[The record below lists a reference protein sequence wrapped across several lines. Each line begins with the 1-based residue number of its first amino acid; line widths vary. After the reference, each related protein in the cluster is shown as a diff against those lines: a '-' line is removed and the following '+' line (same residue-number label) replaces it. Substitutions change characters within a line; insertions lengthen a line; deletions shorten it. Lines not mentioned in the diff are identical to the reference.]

1 MIESAHVNQAA
12 ATEKEREKATFSLT
26 TKSSTTMATT
36 SLPRTALQRSFF
48 SARPSPQCLSQRIS
62 FRVSQPT
69 TRTFSKSSTMRYKTV
84 EEAKSR
90 YRFGPFSW
98 QAGILFLSAGVGM
111 AFYFRYEKE
120 RMARKRIAEHSK
132 GVGRPLVGGPFQLID
147 QDRKPFTEQ
156 NLKGKYS
163 LVYFG
168 FTHCPDICPE
178 ELDKMAGMI
187 DNVKEKHGDVMRPV
201 FITCDPARDTP
212 EVTKEYL
219 KEFHEDLIGL
229 TGEYDQVK
237 ATCKAFRVYFS
248 TPQNVLPGQDY
259 LVDHSIY
266 FYLMGESHRHL
277 HTWISANLEQT
288 PRVTLSRPLAETLL
302 SSRHQESSMTTS
314 LTGRARLRSLPRLL
328 HTCQKCTNSRRLV
341 KHTVQYILYQERYT
355 TLKYDHHARSM
366 LALKNNLLSVTHHLK
381 VVPRASNGR
390 PPHSQTHHAF

>member
-1 MIESAHVNQAA
+1 
-12 ATEKEREKATFSLT
+12 
-26 TKSSTTMATT
+26 
-36 SLPRTALQRSFF
+36 
-48 SARPSPQCLSQRIS
+48 
-62 FRVSQPT
+62 
-69 TRTFSKSSTMRYKTV
+69 MRYKTV

-98 QAGILFLSAGVGM
+98 QAGCLFLGAGVGM

-156 NLKGKYS
+156 SLKGKYS

-219 KEFHEDLIGL
+219 KEFHDDLIGL
-229 TGEYDQVK
+229 TGDYEQVK

-248 TPQNVLPGQDY
+248 TPKDVLPGQDY

-266 FYLMGESHRHL
+266 FYLMGKLHILRTHGQSLIPES
-277 HTWISANLEQT
+277 QT
-288 PRVTLSRPLAETLL
+288 LRVTLSRPSVETSL
-302 SSRHQESSMTTS
+302 SSRHPRSSTTTS
-314 LTGRARLRSLPRLL
+314 QTGRARLTNLPRLS
-328 HTCQKCTNSRRLV
+328 HDIQK
-341 KHTVQYILYQERYT
+341 TVR
-355 TLKYDHHARSM
+355 TLD
-366 LALKNNLLSVTHHLK
+366 AL
-381 VVPRASNGR
+381 
-390 PPHSQTHHAF
+390 

>member
-1 MIESAHVNQAA
+1 M
-12 ATEKEREKATFSLT
+12 
-26 TKSSTTMATT
+26 SSR
-36 SLPRTALQRSFF
+36 LG
-48 SARPSPQCLSQRIS
+48 
-62 FRVSQPT
+62 QPT

-98 QAGILFLSAGVGM
+98 QAGCLFLSAGVGM
-111 AFYFRYEKE
+111 AFYFRYEKD

-147 QDRKPFTEQ
+147 QDRKPFTEKD
-156 NLKGKYS
+156 LKGKYS

-187 DNVKEKHGDVMRPV
+187 DNVKAKHGDVMRPV

-219 KEFHEDLIGL
+219 KEFHDDLIGL
-229 TGEYDQVK
+229 TGDYEQVK

-248 TPQNVLPGQDY
+248 TPKDVLPGQDY

-266 FYLMGESHRHL
+266 FYLMGKIHNSWFDR
-277 HTWISANLEQT
+277 
-288 PRVTLSRPLAETLL
+288 R
-302 SSRHQESSMTTS
+302 S
-314 LTGRARLRSLPRLL
+314 LT
-328 HTCQKCTNSRRLV
+328 
-341 KHTVQYILYQERYT
+341 
-355 TLKYDHHARSM
+355 
-366 LALKNNLLSVTHHLK
+366 
-381 VVPRASNGR
+381 
-390 PPHSQTHHAF
+390 

>member
-1 MIESAHVNQAA
+1 MAA
-12 ATEKEREKATFSLT
+12 
-26 TKSSTTMATT
+26 T
-36 SLPRTALQRSFF
+36 SLPRTALQRSLYTV
-48 SARPSPQCLSQRIS
+48 RPSPQCLSQSMSSRLTQS
-62 FRVSQPT
+62 T

-98 QAGILFLSAGVGM
+98 QAGCLFLSAGVGM
-111 AFYFRYEKE
+111 AFYFRYEKD

-147 QDRKPFTEQ
+147 QDRKPFSEK

-187 DNVKEKHGDVMRPV
+187 DNVKAKHGDVMRPV

-219 KEFHEDLIGL
+219 KEFHDDLIGL
-229 TGEYDQVK
+229 TGDYEQVK

-248 TPQNVLPGQDY
+248 TPKDVLPGQDY

-266 FYLMGESHRHL
+266 FYLMDPEGDFVEAIGRNFTVDQASKVINDHVAD
-277 HTWISANLEQT
+277 WKGKIDKSA
-288 PRVTLSRPLAETLL
+288 
-302 SSRHQESSMTTS
+302 
-314 LTGRARLRSLPRLL
+314 
-328 HTCQKCTNSRRLV
+328 
-341 KHTVQYILYQERYT
+341 
-355 TLKYDHHARSM
+355 
-366 LALKNNLLSVTHHLK
+366 
-381 VVPRASNGR
+381 
-390 PPHSQTHHAF
+390 

>member
-1 MIESAHVNQAA
+1 
-12 ATEKEREKATFSLT
+12 
-26 TKSSTTMATT
+26 MATT
-36 SLPRTALQRSFF
+36 SLPRTALQRSFLP
-48 SARPSPQCLSQRIS
+48 ARPLPQCLSQRIS
-62 FRVSQPT
+62 SRISQPT

-111 AFYFRYEKE
+111 GLYFRYEKE

-219 KEFHEDLIGL
+219 KEFHDDLIGL
-229 TGEYDQVK
+229 TGEYEQVK

-266 FYLMGESHRHL
+266 FYLMDPEGDFVEAIGRNFTVEQASRVINDHVAD
-277 HTWISANLEQT
+277 WKGKIDKSA
-288 PRVTLSRPLAETLL
+288 
-302 SSRHQESSMTTS
+302 
-314 LTGRARLRSLPRLL
+314 
-328 HTCQKCTNSRRLV
+328 
-341 KHTVQYILYQERYT
+341 
-355 TLKYDHHARSM
+355 
-366 LALKNNLLSVTHHLK
+366 
-381 VVPRASNGR
+381 
-390 PPHSQTHHAF
+390 